1 MSGSAVRRSD
11 PKQYFPD
18 CSPEETEIMKRATT
32 LLAVTMLT
40 ATSLGCNCCP
50 CLRNLC
56 PLGVCSRLCSP
67 STTCAPAPV
76 ATYAAVPAS
85 PCSPS
90 PVYAAAPAM
99 PMYAAPQQYT
109 VPQYAAPQY
118 AVAAPQP
125 VYSEAGCGSSYEAAS
140 PCCPTC
146 VASPCESSC
155 GMSYS
160 MGSPCGCTDV
170 GYGPATT
177 DQIMVDPS
185 PAP

>member
-1 MSGSAVRRSD
+1 
-11 PKQYFPD
+11 
-18 CSPEETEIMKRATT
+18 MKRATT

-40 ATSLGCNCCP
+40 AMSTGCNCCP

-56 PLGVCSRLCSP
+56 PFGACSRLCSP
-67 STTCAPAPV
+67 ATTCAPAPV

-85 PCSPS
+85 PCSPA

-99 PMYAAPQQYT
+99 PVFAAPQQYT

-146 VASPCESSC
+146 VASPCETSC